1 MTIPSLAE
9 IEETLSHE
17 DLDEWLTLW
26 AIEQGPAK
34 PASLALMA
42 AVVPSAPDA
51 PLRVLDLCCG
61 PGDAGRA
68 IQARFPGA
76 IIDGVDRDTF
86 LASLCKAVNQKRG
99 IPGRVLVRNLERD
112 DWRHDFA
119 GPYDVVIVANALHWF
134 HLARV
139 KQLLDQVW
147 SALRPGGLFLFME
160 PISADPALAAGYEA
174 WRATEPPQHEWQDWL
189 NFWTRINTLLG
200 YDHIAQLG
208 PRDNDRLGDSLTA
221 LNWVNLA
228 KAAGFAPIDILLRD
242 PEKLVAAAFRPAA
255 GK

>member
-9 IEETLSHE
+9 IEEKLSHE
-17 DLDEWLTLW
+17 DLDDWLKLW
-26 AIEQGPAK
+26 AVEQGPAK
-34 PASLALMA
+34 PAALALMA
-42 AVVPSAPDA
+42 AVVPGAPNA
-51 PLRVLDLCCG
+51 ALRVLDLCCG

-76 IIDGVDRDTF
+76 TIDGVDRDIF
-86 LASLCKAVNQKRG
+86 LASLCKAVNQRRG
-99 IPGRVLVRNLERD
+99 IPGRVLVRNLEQD
-112 DWRHDFA
+112 DWRADFA
-119 GPYDVVIVANALHWF
+119 GPYDVMVVANALHWF

-139 KQLLDQVW
+139 KALLDQVW
-147 SALRPGGLFLFME
+147 SALRPGGLFLIME
-160 PISADPALAAGYEA
+160 PISPDPALAAGYAA
-174 WRATEPPQHEWQDWL
+174 WHETQPPQHQWQDWL

-200 YDHIAQLG
+200 YDHIGQLG

-228 KAAGFAPIDILLRD
+228 KAAGFSPIDILLRD